1 MTDAEQ
7 QAALAATVAKY
18 AHTTATD
25 TRASDQARDIPD
37 WLQLKATWARD
48 HGEEW

>member
-25 TRASDQARDIPD
+25 TRANDQARDIPD
-37 WLQLKATWARD
+37 WLQLKATWLELF
-48 HGEEW
+48 GEDY

>member
-18 AHTTATD
+18 AHTTTD
-25 TRASDQARDIPD
+25 TRANDQARDIPD
-37 WLQLKATWARD
+37 WQQLRATWARD
-48 HGEEW
+48 FGEDW